1 MSKVNTGSI
10 WLGEDWDAAIRLS
23 LKHPDCGV
31 EPVFK
36 DKYPDRLLDD
46 EKVLAGY
53 QIFGFGN
60 NRKYKTRIPKSL
72 NEFTKNLLEEGFK
85 K

>member
-1 MSKVNTGSI
+1 MLVNKGSI
-10 WLGEDWDAAIRLS
+10 WLGEIWEEAIRLS
-23 LKHPDCGV
+23 LKHADCGV

-46 EKVLAGY
+46 EKVLVGY

-72 NEFTKNLLEEGFK
+72 NEFTKKLLNKEIK

>member
-1 MSKVNTGSI
+1 MKVNKGCI
-10 WLGEDWDAAIRLS
+10 WLGEDWKEAIRLS
-23 LKHPDCGV
+23 LKTCDCGV

-46 EKVLAGY
+46 EKGLVGY

-72 NEFTKNLLEEGFK
+72 NEFTKNLLEAVEK
-85 K
+85 